1 MITGL
6 PLCGI
11 PLVLPPARASWK
23 EDFEQLMG
31 QLISRTR
38 TDKLARGVPIS
49 WLVNFIGFPTG
60 VSEEVVRRHLI
71 AYLLY
76 LFGMLFPSG
85 NGEVVNPIF
94 IRLAEHIAL
103 PLDNV
108 EITQYSIGSAVLCQT
123 YRGLCDASYRR
134 KKISSAAPIL
144 CVCYIFL
151 QLWSWEHIPVGRPM
165 IEDPVHPYSGH
176 DVQFN
181 CATMGTRWTYGVLRW
196 ARDLASKCYP
206 LYHED
211 FETIHHS
218 SITWNAW
225 HDDYVK
231 HVAGDRG
238 LATDCYRDQE
248 LWWTRCHLVC
258 LYMVEPQNPERV
270 MRQLDLYQ
278 EVPPPPP
285 NCVESTFHEYVLNFK
300 SV

>member
-1 MITGL
+1 MADLPPLLDGQYDSTHRCQQWINPEGPLGGPSTFRCRGPSNRWILDERFVPYLSRSGLLPFARMTSSPQLFKLDPCLLTSLVDRWRPETHTFHFRWGEMTPTLQDVSMITGL

-31 QLISRTR
+31 QLIPRTR

-49 WLVNFIGFPTG
+49 WLVNFIDFPTG

-103 PLDNV
+103 PLNNV

-134 KKISSAAPIL
+134 KKVSSVAPIL
-144 CVCYIFL
+144 CVYYIFL
-151 QLWSWEHIPVGRPM
+151 QLWS
-165 IEDPVHPYSGH
+165 
-176 DVQFN
+176 
-181 CATMGTRWTYGVLRW
+181 
-196 ARDLASKCYP
+196 
-206 LYHED
+206 
-211 FETIHHS
+211 
-218 SITWNAW
+218 
-225 HDDYVK
+225 
-231 HVAGDRG
+231 
-238 LATDCYRDQE
+238 
-248 LWWTRCHLVC
+248 
-258 LYMVEPQNPERV
+258 
-270 MRQLDLYQ
+270 
-278 EVPPPPP
+278 
-285 NCVESTFHEYVLNFK
+285 
-300 SV
+300 